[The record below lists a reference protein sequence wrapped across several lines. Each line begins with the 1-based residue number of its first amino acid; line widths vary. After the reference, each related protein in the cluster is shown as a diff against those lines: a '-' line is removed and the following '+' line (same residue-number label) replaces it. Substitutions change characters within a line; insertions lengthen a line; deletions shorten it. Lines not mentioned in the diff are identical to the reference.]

1 MDKKRSPSFNSTTNL
16 GRKLI
21 VFFGDMAHFLSI
33 LIVDGKSLGNL
44 KKRSLNLVLNI
55 SQLIFDIEPL
65 ATQSKFLFHLIGSH
79 LLISFKKL
87 QTTAHKQ
94 KDKPLN
100 EGRKTA
106 VPPSFNELVILH
118 FVCNCLSR
126 VAKSFLF
133 HGSHPRHFSD
143 SE

>member
-1 MDKKRSPSFNSTTNL
+1 MDKKAIPILQLNHKL
-16 GRKLI
+16 GKKADC
-21 VFFGDMAHFLSI
+21 FFGDMAHFLSI

-94 KDKPLN
+94 K
-100 EGRKTA
+100 T
-106 VPPSFNELVILH
+106 
-118 FVCNCLSR
+118 
-126 VAKSFLF
+126 
-133 HGSHPRHFSD
+133 SH
-143 SE
+143 